1 MPNCDHFRKLK
12 SVDNLLYIYLTGVC
26 FMDDSKKKKKE
37 SVLDVINRE
46 FEMEQKK
53 RDDIFFKKLFSD
65 FKNQHDDFKKEA

>member
-1 MPNCDHFRKLK
+1 
-12 SVDNLLYIYLTGVC
+12 
-26 FMDDSKKKKKE
+26 MDDSKKKKKE